1 MTVIKFHLLVTSGV
15 ETGDALRKRPA
26 VLAVLY
32 FIRCRKLKTD
42 TTPCTLLESCHVHLL
57 NE

>member
-15 ETGDALRKRPA
+15 ETGDALRKPPS

-42 TTPCTLLESCHVHLL
+42 TTPCTLRRAVMYIC
-57 NE
+57 